1 MASIRQ
7 AAQDVLAEAKEEIAW
22 IALWRDCR
30 GWMTI
35 PFWPEDVNDTE
46 PTFNAEDKKM
56 LREILKVDANAI
68 IVNAYYH
75 NLGPAEMTRDSLANA
90 LRWPDDNQTSRI
102 AGHLQEDA
110 A

>member
-46 PTFNAEDKKM
+46 PTFNAEDKM
-56 LREILKVDANAI
+56 R
-68 IVNAYYH
+68 
-75 NLGPAEMTRDSLANA
+75 TRFHDQ
-90 LRWPDDNQTSRI
+90 NQVFS
-102 AGHLQEDA
+102 GHSQKIRDE
-110 A
+110 